1 MSVKG
6 KINIIE
12 ILTMPNSSE
21 SQEIFLLYFFFASVK
36 AEPPFDDD
44 LLAKRSGNLFPLK
57 KSIKEI
63 SQRYVELV
71 LFTLTTYTA

>member
-57 KSIKEI
+57 KVSRK
-63 SQRYVELV
+63 
-71 LFTLTTYTA
+71 